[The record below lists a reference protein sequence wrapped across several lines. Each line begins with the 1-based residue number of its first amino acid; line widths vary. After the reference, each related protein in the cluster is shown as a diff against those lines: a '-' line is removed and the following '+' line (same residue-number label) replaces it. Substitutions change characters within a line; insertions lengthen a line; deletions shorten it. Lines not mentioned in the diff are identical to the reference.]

1 MLTIPFSL
9 FGLTD
14 WILSF
19 DAAVSIIMFA
29 TFGVLFSLFII
40 LPLMSITPLK
50 KYTMQVTG
58 ALFSSIFISLMILIS
73 LHLVLGVNS
82 SIKLL
87 LVWWV
92 ILFSSL
98 IFWFVNFKYIKE
110 VTGNK
115 FSQIKEKAQELEA
128 KKKKK

>member
-1 MLTIPFSL
+1 
-9 FGLTD
+9 
-14 WILSF
+14 
-19 DAAVSIIMFA
+19 MFA

-58 ALFSSIFISLMILIS
+58 ALFSSIFISLIILIS

-115 FSQIKEKAQELEA
+115 FSQIKKKAQELEA